1 MIRAELK
8 IYRAEILH
16 FLDDPSVV
24 GDANSYEY
32 FPDGMLI
39 VKNGRVEAL
48 GPARKLL
55 LDIPPD
61 IEVVHHRDALIM
73 PGFVDCHVH
82 YPQTEIVAAY
92 GEQLLEWLQTY
103 VFPTERAFADAE
115 KARQVAEIFLDELL
129 RNGTTTALTV
139 ATVHPTSVDA
149 YFEAARARRMRM
161 ICGKVLMDR
170 NAPDYLTDT
179 PQSAYTESRA
189 LIERWHG
196 KDRLRYAVT
205 PRFAPTSSD
214 EQLTRVGQLLR
225 DYPDLYLHTHLA
237 ENLDEVAWVKTLFPQ
252 RSGYLDVYAHFGLL
266 SKRSIFAHCLHL
278 SDEEFKQLHQN
289 GSGIAFCPTSNL
301 FLGSGLFK
309 LSTAE
314 AAHIKVGLGTDV
326 GAGTSFSLL
335 QTINAAYKTQQLQK
349 NILSPLKSFYLATL
363 GGARTLDLADR
374 IGDFKP
380 GKEADFIVL
389 DYKATPI
396 LDLRL
401 ANCKTISDRLF
412 VLAMLGDDRVVKA
425 TYILGNETYSRKA
438 QSGPTTT
445 GIAGGL

>member
-1 MIRAELK
+1 MIRDQLK

-16 FLDDPSVV
+16 FLDDPTLV
-24 GDANSYEY
+24 GDADCFEY
-32 FPDGMLI
+32 FSDGLLV
-39 VKNGRVEAL
+39 VKNGCVERL
-48 GPARKLL
+48 GPARELL
-55 LDIPPD
+55 PDIPPGT
-61 IEVVHHRDALIM
+61 EVVHHRDALIM

-103 VFPTERAFADAE
+103 IFPTERTFADPE

-129 RNGTTTALTV
+129 RNGTTTALV
-139 ATVHPTSVDA
+139 VPTVHSTSVDA
-149 YFEAARARRMRM
+149 YFSAARARRMRM

-179 PQSAYTESRA
+179 PQSGYIESKA

-205 PRFAPTSSD
+205 PRFAPTCSN
-214 EQLTRVGQLLR
+214 EQLAKAGHLLR
-225 DYPDLYLHTHLA
+225 EYPDLYLHTHLA
-237 ENLDEVAWVKTLFPQ
+237 ENLDEVAWVTELFP
-252 RSGYLDVYAHFGLL
+252 RCSGYLDVYAHFGLL
-266 SKRSIFAHCLHL
+266 GKRSIFAHCLHL
-278 SDEEFKQLHQN
+278 SDEEFKLLHQN

-309 LSTAE
+309 LRTAE
-314 AAHIKVGLGTDV
+314 AAYVDVGLGTDI

-349 NILSPLKSFYLATL
+349 HKLSPLKSYYLATL
-363 GGARTLDLADR
+363 GGARTLDLDDR
-374 IGDFKP
+374 IGNFKP

-389 DYKATPI
+389 DYRATPI

-401 ANCKTISDRLF
+401 ANCRHISDRLF
-412 VLAMLGDDRVVKA
+412 VLAMLGDDRVVQA
-425 TYILGNETYSRKA
+425 TYVLGNEVYRRRAQTRSRI
-438 QSGPTTT
+438 T
-445 GIAGGL
+445 GIDGGL